1 MKWQTKIR
9 ALLACSSV
17 LLTTACVPSLYP
29 LYTAEDLTV
38 DPAVVGTWIDD
49 DEATWTLE
57 RSSGSSYGLTIVEDG
72 VSADFSAHLVQL
84 GGHARAVIRF
94 QLRVDDR
101 RGRCERGLQCAPG
114 AGHRFLDIYP
124 EDDALP
130 DHGFFQFHVV
140 PAHTFWK
147 VSLDDE
153 TLRLVGLDLSWLEDE
168 LESGAVAVTHSL
180 WGNDNGTILLTAKT
194 RELQG
199 FVVAHADNT
208 EAFSQKRSDDTV
220 VELRRP

>member
-1 MKWQTKIR
+1 MTTTWRTTLKWQTKFR

-29 LYTAEDLTV
+29 LYTDEDLTV

-49 DEATWTLE
+49 DDATWTLE

-84 GGHARAVIRF
+84 GD
-94 QLRVDDR
+94 L
-101 RGRCERGLQCAPG
+101 
-114 AGHRFLDIYP
+114 RFLDIYP

-130 DHGFFQFHVV
+130 DHEFFLFHVV

-147 VSLDDE
+147 LSLDDE
-153 TLRLVGLDLSWLEDE
+153 TLRLVGLHMDWLEDE
-168 LESGAVAVTHSL
+168 LESGAVSVTHSL
-180 WGNDNGTILLTAKT
+180 WGDDNDTILLTAKT
-194 RELQG
+194 RELQA
-199 FVVAHADNT
+199 FVIEYAENA
-208 EAFSQKRSDDTV
+208 EAFPEKGDTL
-220 VELRRP
+220 VELRRQ

>member
-1 MKWQTKIR
+1 MTTTWRTTLKWQTKFR

-29 LYTAEDLTV
+29 LYTDEDLTV

-49 DEATWTLE
+49 DDATWTLE

-84 GGHARAVIRF
+84 GD
-94 QLRVDDR
+94 L
-101 RGRCERGLQCAPG
+101 
-114 AGHRFLDIYP
+114 RFLDIYP

-130 DHGFFQFHVV
+130 DHEFFLFHVV

-147 VSLDDE
+147 LSLDDE
-153 TLRLVGLDLSWLEDE
+153 TLRLVGLDMDWLEDE
-168 LESGAVAVTHSL
+168 LESGAVSVTHSL
-180 WGNDNGTILLTAKT
+180 WGDDNDTILLTAKT
-194 RELQG
+194 RELQA
-199 FVVAHADNT
+199 FVVEYAENA
-208 EAFSQKRSDDTV
+208 EAFPEKGDTL
-220 VELRRP
+220 VELRRQ